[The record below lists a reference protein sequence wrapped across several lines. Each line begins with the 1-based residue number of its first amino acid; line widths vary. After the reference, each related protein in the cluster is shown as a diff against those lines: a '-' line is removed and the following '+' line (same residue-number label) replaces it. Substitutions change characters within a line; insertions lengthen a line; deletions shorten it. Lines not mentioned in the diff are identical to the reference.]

1 MDNNIATL
9 LSNLIAVD
17 QGLRKNKIFSETLM
31 QKFDHISTDVIK
43 ALVDKF
49 GLPTPEN
56 VGVEAARYFIVL
68 LIHTFDMSYVSTLS
82 NTPEF
87 RRVDYN
93 KTDLA
98 ILKDRILL
106 FKGKKQ
112 CFGTVVTTKK
122 DKKGKFVTKPLPIE
136 DDKNVDKRR
145 QKYGLPPLADYIK
158 VSEETFN
165 NFIKGK
171 PK

>member
-68 LIHTFDMSYVSTLS
+68 LIHTSDMSYVSTLS

-93 KTDLA
+93 KT
-98 ILKDRILL
+98 
-106 FKGKKQ
+106 Q